1 MKMKRLKYVLM
12 SPLVL
17 AAMLFFLNGCKTQEK
32 KTAMVH
38 NHAAMMPAV
47 VEETSPKPYPNAQ
60 WVQGYWARMDDTH
73 CVWVHGYWK

>member
-1 MKMKRLKYVLM
+1 MKMKRLKYVLI

-32 KTAMVH
+32 TVMVH
-38 NHAAMMPAV
+38 HHAAMMPAV

-60 WVQGYWARMDDTH
+60 WVQGYWARKDDTH
-73 CVWVHGYWK
+73 AVWVHGYWI